1 MEIGRDGFYQIT
13 HISNLKSILKRGLYS
28 HDQVRKRKI
37 SSSVVYDKGIVER
50 RRYIPTDKR
59 KSLHEYINLYFNPRN
74 SMMYRVKA
82 IEERDVIV
90 IQLNSGILGRKGV
103 FLADGN
109 AAANATNF
117 HLVDKETLA
126 QLRHQV
132 DRESWNDADE
142 IVKKENVSKMM
153 AECLVPVHI
162 PPEMIEVVHVV
173 DRRSAVKAMRLLSGT
188 GIRLIVNPHMF
199 FSSGKE
205 WEFVRNIPR
214 PAPVSRPRSI
224 PQHGVKVAVQRSET
238 HAKPES
244 VSPANAPAAPAN
256 TPVAAFMIASVGVPA
271 SAPTPTRRKTQQT
284 RKSEVRVPA
293 HVSAVSSR
301 AGRKSGMSRLWDW
314 LAFLLM
320 ICFVLALYEAIRRL
334 LV

>member
-1 MEIGRDGFYQIT
+1 MVNRNDGFSY
-13 HISNLKSILKRGLYS
+13 ISHVKNLESIIKYGILSHGLIVGNSAPPARIDDSEIVARRG
-28 HDQVRKRKI
+28 RKRTP
-37 SSSVVYDKGIVER
+37 DGM
-50 RRYIPTDKR
+50 
-59 KSLHEYINLYFNPRN
+59 SLWQYANLFFNPRN
-74 SMMYRVKA
+74 PMMYRVKE
-82 IEERDVIV
+82 IEKHDVV
-90 IQLNSGILGRKGV
+90 VVKVRKEILGRTGV

-109 AAANATNF
+109 AAANATQF
-117 HLVDKETLA
+117 HPVDKNTLRKIW
-126 QLRHQV
+126 QQV
-132 DRESWNDADE
+132 DREYWNDDDE
-142 IVKKENVSKMM
+142 YIKKENQRLMM
-153 AECLVPVHI
+153 AECLVPEKV
-162 PPEMIEVVHVV
+162 PPDMIDAVHVIDGQTA
-173 DRRSAVKAMRLLSGT
+173 DRVKYIVHRSNS
-188 GIRLIVNPHMF
+188 RLIVNPYLYF
-199 FSSGKE
+199 LTGNK
-205 WEFVRNIPR
+205 WEYVQNISQ

-256 TPVAAFMIASVGVPA
+256 TPVAASMIASVGVPA

-284 RKSEVRVPA
+284 RKSEVRAPA